1 MKRKLEY
8 YKWNK
13 AKKKKINKNYKPRTL
28 MHTESSLCAKLQSWS
43 EDIEAYKNKKPAILK
58 LHVSV
63 NKHLRLKN
71 NNNNNPLEKCYTKP
85 PCGHVKWD
93 YLYNFILFFVGYI

>member
-1 MKRKLEY
+1 
-8 YKWNK
+8 
-13 AKKKKINKNYKPRTL
+13 

-43 EDIEAYKNKKPAILK
+43 EDIEAYKNKNKNKKPTILK

-63 NKHLRLKN
+63 NKHLRFFFFFFL
-71 NNNNNPLEKCYTKP
+71 NPLEKCYTKP

-93 YLYNFILFFVGYI
+93 YLYNFLLFFLINIQLSTWKLNAQIIIIIVRDILAH